1 MLRKIKRDR
10 VAQRVAIRQTAVYR
24 ADTLAHF
31 VRSRRVALGLVL
43 PEYSR
48 RQVNRAGDVLI
59 SESAS
64 EQDLEQAEAVVNN
77 WRGAHVFPL
86 NTFQAYLRRKTA
98 VVNQHGLVAQRTKR
112 LPAIK
117 HKLQRY
123 PNMQLSRMQ
132 DIGGCRA
139 VAGSLSVVNELMSIY
154 SKAAFIHELV
164 DGGTDYIQNPQVTGY
179 RGIHLIYKYSSMK
192 YEQYNGLRIEIQLR
206 TWEQHAWAT
215 AVEIVDRFK
224 GENLKFGIGDQYW
237 TRFFALMGSVL
248 ALREGTPSVKNTPES
263 RNELLDE
270 LKFLVHDLDVYS
282 FFGQIQKIGEN
293 LRRTM
298 RRSDSQNPAKKYF
311 LLTINRKNKVD
322 IVVYKDLSKASV
334 AYLQNERENR
344 KQVGSDTL
352 LVGTPSIEN
361 LIGAYSNYFLKPGTI
376 RRFLREVKMAI
387 ETDLSP
393 KFYPGVAAGTT
404 RFHMH

>member
-1 MLRKIKRDR
+1 M
-10 VAQRVAIRQTAVYR
+10 
-24 ADTLAHF
+24 
-31 VRSRRVALGLVL
+31 GLVL

-48 RQVNRAGDVLI
+48 RQVNRAGDMLI
-59 SESAS
+59 SGSAT
-64 EQDLEQAEAVVNN
+64 EQELEQAEAVVNN
-77 WRGAHVFPL
+77 WRSAHVFPL
-86 NTFQAYLRRKTA
+86 NTFQTYLRRKTA
-98 VVNQHGLVAQRTKR
+98 EVNRHGLVVQRTKR

-117 HKLQRY
+117 DKLQRY

-139 VAGSLSVVNELMSIY
+139 VAGSLNVVNKLRSIY
-154 SKAAFIHELV
+154 SRASFIHELI
-164 DGGTDYIQNPQVTGY
+164 DGGTDYIQTPQVTGY
-179 RGIHLIYKYSSMK
+179 RGIHLIYKYSSAK

-206 TWEQHAWAT
+206 TWEQHVWAI

-224 GENLKFGIGDQYW
+224 GENLKFGTGDQYW

-248 ALREGTPSVKNTPES
+248 ALREGTPGVKNTPES

-270 LKFLVHDLDVYS
+270 LKSLVHDLDVYS
-282 FFGQIQKIGEN
+282 FFGQKLKIGEY

-298 RRSDSQNPAKKYF
+298 RQSDSKNLAKKYF
-311 LLTINRKNKVD
+311 LLTINRNNQVD
-322 IVVYKDLSKASV
+322 IAGHKDLSKASV

-352 LVGTPSIEN
+352 LVGTPSVEH
-361 LIGAYSNYFLKPGTI
+361 LIGAYSNYFLKPSMI

-387 ETDLSP
+387 ETELSP
-393 KFYPGVAAGTT
+393 KFYPGVVTGTT
-404 RFHMH
+404 RFYTH

>member
-10 VAQRVAIRQTAVYR
+10 VAQGVAIWQTAVYR

-31 VRSRRVALGLVL
+31 VRKQEDSVGLVL

-86 NTFQAYLRRKTA
+86 NTFQAYLRRKTTE
-98 VVNQHGLVAQRTKR
+98 VNKHGLVAQRTKR

-123 PNMQLSRMQ
+123 PNLKLSQMQ

-139 VAGSLSVVNELMSIY
+139 VAGSLSVVNDLMETY
-154 SKAAFIHELV
+154 DKAAFKHELV
-164 DGGTDYIQNPQVTGY
+164 HGGTDYISRPKDTGY
-179 RGIHLIYKYSSMK
+179 RAIHLIYKYSSAK
-192 YEQYNGLRIEIQLR
+192 SEQYNGLRIEIQLR

-224 GENLKFGIGDQYW
+224 GENLKFGIGDQRW

-248 ALREGTPSVKNTPES
+248 ALREGTPIVENTPES

-270 LKFLVHDLDVYS
+270 LKSYVHDLGVRS
-282 FFGQIQKIGEN
+282 FFEQVGKIAQKSRQTPGF
-293 LRRTM
+293 LTSTR
-298 RRSDSQNPAKKYF
+298 KYF
-311 LLTINRKNKVD
+311 LLKVNRNNKIEF
-322 IVVYKDLSKASV
+322 IVYTDPSRASLD
-334 AYLQNERENR
+334 YLKNERENR
-344 KQVGSDTL
+344 KNKGLDTL
-352 LVGTPSIEN
+352 LAGSDSIEN
-361 LIGAYSNYFLKPGTI
+361 IKSAYGNYFP
-376 RRFLREVKMAI
+376 RPQRFLREINMAI
-387 ETDLSP
+387 ETGLSP
-393 KFYPGVAAGTT
+393 KFYPGV
-404 RFHMH
+404 R